1 MVRFNS
7 SPQNP
12 LHHALTFLSNM
23 SEKIKTHENERERPN
38 IQNEKNEQGAL
49 NILSEII
56 VQMQNGCQNSQFC
69 NVHFPKGQ
77 DP

>member
-1 MVRFNS
+1 
-7 SPQNP
+7 
-12 LHHALTFLSNM
+12 M